1 MLVHC
6 YALTMLHLYIIL
18 VGKHAGTLL
27 HCYNVTLVY
36 YTSREACWYIV
47 TLLQCYTSIIYKY
60 GSTSITVTDNAIK
73 HKHTLQLTSIY

>member
-6 YALTMLHLYIIL
+6 YNVTL
-18 VGKHAGTLL
+18 VYMEHAGTLL

-47 TLLQCYTSIIYKY
+47 TLLQCYTSIIY
-60 GSTSITVTDNAIK
+60 
-73 HKHTLQLTSIY
+73 

>member
-6 YALTMLHLYIIL
+6 YTVTL
-18 VGKHAGTLL
+18 VYYTSREHAGTLL

-47 TLLQCYTSIIYKY
+47 IML
-60 GSTSITVTDNAIK
+60 
-73 HKHTLQLTSIY
+73 H